1 VKTDLPHDLDDRT
14 DRNDLR
20 DVHDLHDRTDP
31 NNLDDLNFLRE
42 WREPIP
48 RARIAVAAVG
58 AILYHLAAIT
68 VVVAAFNAPPPDF
81 SGDFRVDLRRAV
93 VLYTPPDV
101 IRKPP
106 VPKDLTQRDPNRGKI
121 TNDLDVRSAAPPSP
135 VPQAPRFR
143 APLPAPLPTPVV
155 AAPIEPPKIEAAVV
169 PPPPPASPGNL
180 PQVAPPP
187 AEKPKLAFEPVG
199 AGGASPHPNS
209 NPNVKLPPVANT
221 IADMLRAP
229 SAPANSPA
237 TPAGGITIGDMDDVT
252 TLASP
257 DAPSPGPARSNLQL
271 LSDPAGVDFKPY
283 LVQVLAAVRTNWLS
297 VIPQSARMGRRGRV
311 LVQFIINRRGGVPK
325 LVIAES
331 SGTAAFDRAAV
342 AGISASYPFPPLP
355 NTFKGDEIRL
365 QLAFTY
371 NPQGR

>member
-1 VKTDLPHDLDDRT
+1 MST
-14 DRNDLR
+14 DRPHELTERNG
-20 DVHDLHDRTDP
+20 P
-31 NNLDDLNFLRE
+31 NHPHELDDLNFLRE

-48 RARIAVAAVG
+48 RARIVVAVAG
-58 AILYHLAAIT
+58 AMLYQIAAIA
-68 VVVAAFNAPPPDF
+68 VVAAAFNAPPPNF
-81 SGDFRVDLRRAV
+81 AGDFRIDLNRAV
-93 VLYTPPDV
+93 VLYTPPDL
-101 IRKPP
+101 IQKPP
-106 VPKDLTQRDPNRGKI
+106 VQKELTQRDPNRGKI
-121 TNDLDVRSAAPPSP
+121 TRDLDVRSSAPPAP
-135 VPQAPRFR
+135 LPQAPRFR
-143 APLPAPLPTPVV
+143 APLPAPVPTP
-155 AAPIEPPKIEAAVV
+155 AIPATLEPPKIEAEMAPL
-169 PPPPPASPGNL
+169 PPLASPGNL

-187 AEKPKLAFEPVG
+187 VEKPKLAFEPVG
-199 AGGASPHPNS
+199 DGGTSPRPNS
-209 NPNVKLPPVANT
+209 NPNVKLPSSVNT
-221 IADMLRAP
+221 IADLLRAP
-229 SAPANSPA
+229 SGASLPP
-237 TPAGGITIGDMDDVT
+237 TPSGGIMIGDMDDIT
-252 TLASP
+252 SLASP
-257 DAPSPGPARSNLQL
+257 NAPSPGPARSNLQL

-297 VIPQSARMGRRGRV
+297 VIPQSARMGRTGRV

>member
-1 VKTDLPHDLDDRT
+1 MKTDRLNVPHDLDE
-14 DRNDLR
+14 
-20 DVHDLHDRTDP
+20 
-31 NNLDDLNFLRE
+31 LNFLRE

-48 RARIAVAAVG
+48 RIRIAAAAVG
-58 AILYHLAAIT
+58 AILYHLAAIG
-68 VVVAAFNAPPPDF
+68 VVVAAFNAPAPNF
-81 SGDFRVDLRRAV
+81 SGDFRVDLNRAV

-106 VPKDLTQRDPNRGKI
+106 VQMDLTQRDPNRGKI
-121 TNDLDVRSAAPPSP
+121 SHDLDVRSAAPPAP

-143 APLPAPLPTPVV
+143 APLPAPVPTP
-155 AAPIEPPKIEAAVV
+155 AIPAPIEPPKIEAAVV

-180 PQVAPPP
+180 PQAAPPP
-187 AEKPKLAFEPVG
+187 PEKPKLAFEPVG
-199 AGGASPHPNS
+199 EGGTSPHPNS
-209 NPNVKLPPVANT
+209 NPNVKLPPIANT
-221 IADMLRAP
+221 IADVLRTP
-229 SAPANSPA
+229 SVPNVSLPP
-237 TPAGGITIGDMDDVT
+237 TPPGGITIGDMDDVT

-257 DAPSPGPARSNLQL
+257 TAPSAGPARSNLQL

-311 LVQFIINRRGGVPK
+311 LIQFIINRRGGVPK